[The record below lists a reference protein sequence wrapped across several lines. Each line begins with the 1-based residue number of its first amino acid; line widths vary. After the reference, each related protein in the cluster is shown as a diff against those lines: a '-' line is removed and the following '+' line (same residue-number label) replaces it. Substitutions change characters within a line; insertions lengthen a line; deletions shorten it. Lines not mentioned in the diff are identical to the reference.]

1 MKLVVSLALVGLAA
15 AAVAGSALAQDAAP
29 KGAAPQNDTPKG
41 DAAHGKKV
49 YVAYGC
55 WQCHGYQGQG
65 SNAGPKLA
73 PAPLPYE
80 AIYRQLRK
88 PRDRMPVYTRA
99 TTSDQDV
106 ADIYAYL
113 QTIPKAKAL
122 ADIPQLAGIQ

>member
-1 MKLVVSLALVGLAA
+1 MKRLVVSLALAGLAV
-15 AAVAGSALAQDAAP
+15 AAVAGSALAQ
-29 KGAAPQNDTPKG
+29 GAAPQNDAPKG
-41 DAAHGKKV
+41 NAAHGKKIF
-49 YVAYGC
+49 ADYGC

-73 PAPLPYE
+73 PNPLPYD

-113 QTIPKAKAL
+113 QTQPKAKTV
-122 ADIPQLAGIQ
+122 ADIPALTSVQP